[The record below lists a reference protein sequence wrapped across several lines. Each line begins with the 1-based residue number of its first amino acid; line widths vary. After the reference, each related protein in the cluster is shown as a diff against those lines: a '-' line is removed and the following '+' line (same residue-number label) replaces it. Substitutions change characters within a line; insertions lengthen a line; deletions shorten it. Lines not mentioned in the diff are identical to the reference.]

1 MTGQGRRGA
10 GRQLK
15 NLAQISEREGESLA
29 MMGMERR
36 EHFCQGVSKLHK
48 ARLEGGEGAVAE
60 EVFSAAAAREVA
72 NAVKCDKHR
81 RLGR

>member
-1 MTGQGRRGA
+1 
-10 GRQLK
+10 
-15 NLAQISEREGESLA
+15 